1 MIVKFLPSKSGGGI
15 GSVNYVLNERVQQ
28 GTAKILKGD
37 EAQTRAIISQIS
49 KKQKVCFGVLSFQES
64 AARISDQTKQEIMA
78 DFERTL
84 LGDFMR
90 GRVNILWVQ
99 HEDKGGRLELNFII
113 PKIDLVTGT
122 SFNPFFYSKPD
133 LTRIDLWKKA
143 VNLEYG
149 FSDPDDPGRKNTIS
163 ASKKDIK
170 NYANV
175 EALDKTLHELVEAGI
190 IKSRAQMLELL
201 RDENIQISR
210 ETKNSITVILPGSTK
225 KNRLQGGIYADF
237 KDARELEERGAETI
251 RRIREYHNRDIQSEI
266 QRYRNQINELIS
278 KRDGYNIAEFKLKT
292 RKHRAKSR
300 IDIQQDRTL
309 SQADQ
314 RLQMDDLSSNGDII
328 RADRSRLG
336 YMDNLEQNKPG
347 DAVANSAGNEI
358 RRENQE
364 QKSDQLFPRSTQRE
378 STNGWQYGLHTH
390 QDDRGLSDDDG
401 IRRGIDNRKREI
413 DAASQ
418 AIAPRVETRARLQ
431 QRSSDEAKRLESDRR
446 KRNQRAAAE
455 HQERIRELYSRLD
468 EENTKQWTEYR
479 AIRKRDDEIRKL
491 YQDARRA
498 VEQLF
503 QRAKSTIGNLIE
515 HTKRLILEQKEEQDR
530 EKRKRSGSGMGMS
543 R

>member
-163 ASKKDIK
+163 ASKKDLK

-190 IKSRAQMLELL
+190 IKSRTQMLELL

-390 QDDRGLSDDDG
+390 QDDRGLRDDDG
-401 IRRGIDNRKREI
+401 VRRGIDNRKREI

-455 HQERIRELYSRLD
+455 HQERIRERYRRLD

-479 AIRKRDDEIRKL
+479 AIRKRDDAIREL

-515 HTKRLILEQKEEQDR
+515 HAKRLILEQKEEQDR

>member
-37 EAQTRAIISQIS
+37 EAQTRAIISQIT

-64 AARISDQTKQEIMA
+64 AARISEQTKLEIMA

-84 LGDFMR
+84 LGDFMKER
-90 GRVNILWVQ
+90 INILWVQ

-175 EALDKTLHELVEAGI
+175 EALDKTLHELVETGI

-201 RDENIQISR
+201 RNENIQISR

-237 KDARELEERGAETI
+237 KDARELEE
-251 RRIREYHNRDIQSEI
+251 QSEEYVNI
-266 QRYRNQINELIS
+266 ITEIFNQKFNNTETKLTNLYQSEMNTIS
-278 KRDGYNIAEFKLKT
+278 ENLNSKLE
-292 RKHRAKSR
+292 S
-300 IDIQQDRTL
+300 I
-309 SQADQ
+309 
-314 RLQMDDLSSNGDII
+314 
-328 RADRSRLG
+328 
-336 YMDNLEQNKPG
+336 
-347 DAVANSAGNEI
+347 
-358 RRENQE
+358 E
-364 QKSDQLFPRSTQRE
+364 QKADSTF
-378 STNGWQYGLHTH
+378 
-390 QDDRGLSDDDG
+390 
-401 IRRGIDNRKREI
+401 RK
-413 DAASQ
+413 
-418 AIAPRVETRARLQ
+418 
-431 QRSSDEAKRLESDRR
+431 
-446 KRNQRAAAE
+446 
-455 HQERIRELYSRLD
+455 
-468 EENTKQWTEYR
+468 
-479 AIRKRDDEIRKL
+479 
-491 YQDARRA
+491 
-498 VEQLF
+498 
-503 QRAKSTIGNLIE
+503 IE
-515 HTKRLILEQKEEQDR
+515 HSAKQTNAYKWTTLALTAILFALIGA
-530 EKRKRSGSGMGMS
+530 GSGIWITWNKINPATQWQIPQEMRYVERTKSKKATNYFLEIPKEKVQTDGNMAYIHIKTIED
-543 R
+543 

>member
-163 ASKKDIK
+163 ASKKDLK

-190 IKSRAQMLELL
+190 IKSRTQMLELL

-390 QDDRGLSDDDG
+390 QDDRGLRDDDG
-401 IRRGIDNRKREI
+401 VRRGIDNRKREI

-479 AIRKRDDEIRKL
+479 AIRKRDDTIREL

-530 EKRKRSGSGMGMS
+530 EKRKRSGSGMGLS

>member
-163 ASKKDIK
+163 ASKKDLK

-190 IKSRAQMLELL
+190 IKSRTQMLELL

-390 QDDRGLSDDDG
+390 QDDRGLRDDDG
-401 IRRGIDNRKREI
+401 VRRGIDNRKREI

-455 HQERIRELYSRLD
+455 HQERIRERYRRLD

-479 AIRKRDDEIRKL
+479 AIRKRDDAIREL

-515 HTKRLILEQKEEQDR
+515 HAKRLILEQKEEQDR
-530 EKRKRSGSGMGMS
+530 EKRKRSGSGMGLS

>member
-163 ASKKDIK
+163 ASKKDLK

-190 IKSRAQMLELL
+190 IKSRTQMLELL

-364 QKSDQLFPRSTQRE
+364 QKSDQLFPRNTQRE
-378 STNGWQYGLHTH
+378 SANGWQYGLHTH
-390 QDDRGLSDDDG
+390 QDDRGLRDDDG
-401 IRRGIDNRKREI
+401 VRRGIDNRKREI

>member
-37 EAQTRAIISQIS
+37 EALTRAIISQIS

-64 AARISDQTKQEIMA
+64 AAKISDQTKLEIMA

-84 LGDFMR
+84 LGDFMKE
-90 GRVNILWVQ
+90 RVNILWVQ

-170 NYANV
+170 NYANI
-175 EALDKTLHELVEAGI
+175 EALDKTLHELVESGA
-190 IKSRAQMLELL
+190 IKNRNQMLDLL
-201 RDENIQISR
+201 RSENIQISR
-210 ETKNSITVILPGSTK
+210 ETKNSVTVILPGSTK

-251 RRIREYHNRDIQSEI
+251 RRIRQYHNRDIQSEI
-266 QRYRNQINELIS
+266 QQYRDQINELVS
-278 KRDGYNIAEFKLKT
+278 KRDEYNIGEFKLKT

-300 IDIQQDRTL
+300 IDIQKDRTL

-364 QKSDQLFPRSTQRE
+364 QKSDQLFPRNTQRE

-390 QDDRGLSDDDG
+390 QNDRGLSDDDG

-418 AIAPRVETRARLQ
+418 AIVPRVETRARLQ

-446 KRNQRAAAE
+446 KRNQRAATE
-455 HQERIRELYSRLD
+455 HQERIRERYRHLD
-468 EENTKQWTEYR
+468 EENTKQWTKYR

-515 HTKRLILEQKEEQDR
+515 HAKRLILEQKEEQNR
-530 EKRKRSGSGMGMS
+530 EKRKRSGSGMGLS

>member
-37 EAQTRAIISQIS
+37 EAQTRAIISQIT

-163 ASKKDIK
+163 ASKKDLK

-190 IKSRAQMLELL
+190 IKSRTQMLELL

-251 RRIREYHNRDIQSEI
+251 RRIRQYHNRDIQSEI

-390 QDDRGLSDDDG
+390 QDDRGLRDDDG
-401 IRRGIDNRKREI
+401 VRRGIDNRKREI

-468 EENTKQWTEYR
+468 EENTKQWTKYR

>member
-163 ASKKDIK
+163 ASKKDLK

-190 IKSRAQMLELL
+190 IKSRTQMLELL

-364 QKSDQLFPRSTQRE
+364 QKSDQLFPRNTQRE
-378 STNGWQYGLHTH
+378 SANGWQYGLHTH

-418 AIAPRVETRARLQ
+418 AIALRVETRARLQ

>member
-37 EAQTRAIISQIS
+37 EAQTRAIISQIT

-64 AARISDQTKQEIMA
+64 AARISDQTKLEIMA

-84 LGDFMR
+84 LGDFMKE
-90 GRVNILWVQ
+90 RVNILWVQ

-143 VNLEYG
+143 INLEYG

-163 ASKKDIK
+163 ASKKDPK

-190 IKSRAQMLELL
+190 IKSRAQMLGLL
-201 RDENIQISR
+201 RNENIQISR

-390 QDDRGLSDDDG
+390 QDDRGLRDDDG
-401 IRRGIDNRKREI
+401 VRRGIDNRKREI

-455 HQERIRELYSRLD
+455 HQERIRERYRRLD

-479 AIRKRDDEIRKL
+479 AIRKRDDTIREL

>member
-163 ASKKDIK
+163 ASKKDLK

-190 IKSRAQMLELL
+190 IKSRTQMLELL
-201 RDENIQISR
+201 RNENIQISR

-390 QDDRGLSDDDG
+390 QDDRGLRDDDG
-401 IRRGIDNRKREI
+401 VRRGIDNRKREI

>member
-37 EAQTRAIISQIS
+37 EAQTRAIISQIT

-64 AARISDQTKQEIMA
+64 AARISDQTKLEIMA

-84 LGDFMR
+84 LGDFMKE
-90 GRVNILWVQ
+90 RVNILWVQ

-163 ASKKDIK
+163 ASKKDLK

-190 IKSRAQMLELL
+190 IKSRTQMLELL

-364 QKSDQLFPRSTQRE
+364 QKSDQLFPRNTQRE
-378 STNGWQYGLHTH
+378 SANGWQYGLHTH

-479 AIRKRDDEIRKL
+479 AIRKRDDAIREL

-515 HTKRLILEQKEEQDR
+515 HAKRLILEQKEEQDR
-530 EKRKRSGSGMGMS
+530 EKRKRSGSGMGLS

>member
-190 IKSRAQMLELL
+190 IKSRTQMLELL

-390 QDDRGLSDDDG
+390 QDDRGLRDDDG
-401 IRRGIDNRKREI
+401 VRRGIDNRKREI

-503 QRAKSTIGNLIE
+503 ERAKSTIGNLIE
-515 HTKRLILEQKEEQDR
+515 HAKRLILEQKEEQDR

>member
-37 EAQTRAIISQIS
+37 EAQTRAIISQIT

-64 AARISDQTKQEIMA
+64 AARISDQTKLEIMA
-78 DFERTL
+78 DFERML

-90 GRVNILWVQ
+90 ERVNILWVQ

-170 NYANV
+170 NYANI
-175 EALDKTLHELVEAGI
+175 EALDKTLHELVEAGM

-201 RDENIQISR
+201 RNENIQISR

-390 QDDRGLSDDDG
+390 QDDRGLRDDDG
-401 IRRGIDNRKREI
+401 VRRGIDNRKREI

>member
-37 EAQTRAIISQIS
+37 EAQTRAIISQIT

-163 ASKKDIK
+163 ASKKDLK

-190 IKSRAQMLELL
+190 IKSRTQMLELL

-390 QDDRGLSDDDG
+390 QDDRGLRDDDG
-401 IRRGIDNRKREI
+401 VRRGIDNRKREI

-530 EKRKRSGSGMGMS
+530 EKRKRSGSGMRLS

>member
-64 AARISDQTKQEIMA
+64 AARISEQTKLEIMA

-90 GRVNILWVQ
+90 ERVNILWVQ

-163 ASKKDIK
+163 ASKKDLK

-190 IKSRAQMLELL
+190 IKSRTQMLELL

-390 QDDRGLSDDDG
+390 QDDRGLRDDDG
-401 IRRGIDNRKREI
+401 VRRGIDNRKREI

>member
-37 EAQTRAIISQIS
+37 EAQTRAIISQIT

-190 IKSRAQMLELL
+190 IKSRTQMLELL

-390 QDDRGLSDDDG
+390 QDDRGLRDDDG
-401 IRRGIDNRKREI
+401 VRRGIDNRKREI

-455 HQERIRELYSRLD
+455 HQERIRERYRRLD

-515 HTKRLILEQKEEQDR
+515 HAKRLILEQKEEQDR

>member
-28 GTAKILKGD
+28 GTAKTLKGD

-64 AARISDQTKQEIMA
+64 AARISEQTKREIMA

-90 GRVNILWVQ
+90 ERVNILWVQ

-390 QDDRGLSDDDG
+390 QDDRGLRDDDG
-401 IRRGIDNRKREI
+401 VRRGIDNRKREI

>member
-163 ASKKDIK
+163 ASKKDLK

-190 IKSRAQMLELL
+190 IKSRTQMLELL

-251 RRIREYHNRDIQSEI
+251 RRIRQYHNRDIQSEI

-390 QDDRGLSDDDG
+390 QDDRGLRDDDG
-401 IRRGIDNRKREI
+401 VRRGIDNRKREI

-530 EKRKRSGSGMGMS
+530 EKHKRSGSGMGLS

>member
-163 ASKKDIK
+163 ASKKDLK

-201 RDENIQISR
+201 RNENIQISR

-390 QDDRGLSDDDG
+390 QDDRGLRDDDG
-401 IRRGIDNRKREI
+401 VRRGIDNRKREI

>member
-64 AARISDQTKQEIMA
+64 AARISEQTKLEIMA

-90 GRVNILWVQ
+90 ERVNILWVQ

-163 ASKKDIK
+163 ASKKDLK

-190 IKSRAQMLELL
+190 IKSRTQMLELL

-390 QDDRGLSDDDG
+390 QDDRGLRDDDG
-401 IRRGIDNRKREI
+401 VRRGIDNRKREI

-455 HQERIRELYSRLD
+455 HQERIRERYSRLD

-515 HTKRLILEQKEEQDR
+515 HAKRLILEQKEEQDR
-530 EKRKRSGSGMGMS
+530 EKRKRSGSGMGLS

>member
-163 ASKKDIK
+163 ASKKDLK

-190 IKSRAQMLELL
+190 IKSRTQMLELL

-390 QDDRGLSDDDG
+390 QDDRGLRDDDG

>member
-149 FSDPDDPGRKNTIS
+149 FSNPDDPGRKNTIS

-201 RDENIQISR
+201 RNENIQISR

-390 QDDRGLSDDDG
+390 QDDRGLRDDDG
-401 IRRGIDNRKREI
+401 VRRGIDNRKREI

-530 EKRKRSGSGMGMS
+530 EKRKRSGSGMGLS

>member
-37 EAQTRAIISQIS
+37 EAQTRAIISQIT

-64 AARISDQTKQEIMA
+64 AARISEQTKLEIMA

-90 GRVNILWVQ
+90 ERVNILWVQ

-163 ASKKDIK
+163 ASKKDLK

-190 IKSRAQMLELL
+190 IKSRTQMLELL

-390 QDDRGLSDDDG
+390 QDDRGLRDDDG
-401 IRRGIDNRKREI
+401 VRRGIDNRKREI

-530 EKRKRSGSGMGMS
+530 EKRKRSGSGMGLS

>member
-64 AARISDQTKQEIMA
+64 AARISEQTKLEIMA

-170 NYANV
+170 NYASV

-390 QDDRGLSDDDG
+390 QDDRGLRDDDG
-401 IRRGIDNRKREI
+401 VRRGIDNRKREI

-515 HTKRLILEQKEEQDR
+515 HAKRLILEQKEEQDR

>member
-37 EAQTRAIISQIS
+37 EAQTRAIISQIT

-64 AARISDQTKQEIMA
+64 AARISEQTKREIMA

-84 LGDFMR
+84 LGDFMKE
-90 GRVNILWVQ
+90 RVNILWVQ

-390 QDDRGLSDDDG
+390 QDDRGLRDDDG
-401 IRRGIDNRKREI
+401 VRRGIDNRKREI

>member
-37 EAQTRAIISQIS
+37 EAQTRAIISQIT

-64 AARISDQTKQEIMA
+64 AARISEQTKLEIMA

-84 LGDFMR
+84 LGDFMKER
-90 GRVNILWVQ
+90 INILWVQ

-163 ASKKDIK
+163 ASKKDLK

-190 IKSRAQMLELL
+190 IKSRTQMLELL

-390 QDDRGLSDDDG
+390 QDDRGLRDDDG
-401 IRRGIDNRKREI
+401 VRRGIDNRKREI

-418 AIAPRVETRARLQ
+418 AIVPRVETRARLQ

-468 EENTKQWTEYR
+468 EENTKQWTKYR

-515 HTKRLILEQKEEQDR
+515 HAKRLILEQKEEQDR

>member
-163 ASKKDIK
+163 ASKKDLK

-190 IKSRAQMLELL
+190 IKSRTQMLELL

-390 QDDRGLSDDDG
+390 QDDRGLRDDDG
-401 IRRGIDNRKREI
+401 VRRGIDNRKREI

-479 AIRKRDDEIRKL
+479 AIRKRDDTIREL

-515 HTKRLILEQKEEQDR
+515 HAKRLILEQKEEQDR
-530 EKRKRSGSGMGMS
+530 EKRKRSGSGMGLS

>member
-163 ASKKDIK
+163 ASKKDLK

-190 IKSRAQMLELL
+190 IKSRTQMLELL

-336 YMDNLEQNKPG
+336 YMDNLEQNKSG

-390 QDDRGLSDDDG
+390 QDDRGLRDDDG
-401 IRRGIDNRKREI
+401 VRRGIDNRKREI

>member
-190 IKSRAQMLELL
+190 IKSRTQMLELL

-251 RRIREYHNRDIQSEI
+251 RRIRQYHNRDIQSEV
-266 QRYRNQINELIS
+266 QQYRNQINELIS

-390 QDDRGLSDDDG
+390 QDDRGLRDDDG
-401 IRRGIDNRKREI
+401 VRRGIDNRKREI

>member
-163 ASKKDIK
+163 ASKKDLK

-190 IKSRAQMLELL
+190 IKSRTQMLELL

-390 QDDRGLSDDDG
+390 QDDRGLRDDDG
-401 IRRGIDNRKREI
+401 VRRGIDNRKREI

-455 HQERIRELYSRLD
+455 HQERIRERYRRLD
-468 EENTKQWTEYR
+468 EENTKQWTKYR

-515 HTKRLILEQKEEQDR
+515 HAKRLILEQKEEQDR
-530 EKRKRSGSGMGMS
+530 EKRKRSGSGMRLS

>member
-37 EAQTRAIISQIS
+37 EAQTRAIISQIT

-64 AARISDQTKQEIMA
+64 AARISEQTKLEIMA

-90 GRVNILWVQ
+90 ERVNILWVQ

-163 ASKKDIK
+163 ASKKDPK

-190 IKSRAQMLELL
+190 IKNRAQMLELL
-201 RDENIQISR
+201 CNENIQISR

-390 QDDRGLSDDDG
+390 QDDRGLRDDDG
-401 IRRGIDNRKREI
+401 VRRGIDNRKREI

-530 EKRKRSGSGMGMS
+530 EKRKRSGSGMGLS

>member
-163 ASKKDIK
+163 ASKKDLK

-190 IKSRAQMLELL
+190 IKSRTQMLELL

-390 QDDRGLSDDDG
+390 QDDRGLRDDDG
-401 IRRGIDNRKREI
+401 VRRGIDNRKREI

-515 HTKRLILEQKEEQDR
+515 HTKRLILEQKEEQNR

>member
-37 EAQTRAIISQIS
+37 EAQTRAIISQIT

-64 AARISDQTKQEIMA
+64 AARISDQTKLEIMA

-90 GRVNILWVQ
+90 ERVNILWVQ

-201 RDENIQISR
+201 RNENIQISR

-251 RRIREYHNRDIQSEI
+251 RRIRQYHNRDIQSEI
-266 QRYRNQINELIS
+266 QQYRNQINELVS
-278 KRDGYNIAEFKLKT
+278 RRDGYNIAEFKLKT

-300 IDIQQDRTL
+300 IDIQKDRTL

-314 RLQMDDLSSNGDII
+314 RLQMDDLGSNGDII

-336 YMDNLEQNKPG
+336 HMDNLEQNKPG

-358 RRENQE
+358 CRENQE
-364 QKSDQLFPRSTQRE
+364 QKSDQLFPRNTQRE
-378 STNGWQYGLHTH
+378 SANGWQYGLHTH

-455 HQERIRELYSRLD
+455 HQERIRERYRRLD
-468 EENTKQWTEYR
+468 EENTKQWTKYR

-515 HTKRLILEQKEEQDR
+515 HAKRLILEQKEEQDR
-530 EKRKRSGSGMGMS
+530 EKRKRSGSGMGLS

>member
-163 ASKKDIK
+163 ASKKDLK

-190 IKSRAQMLELL
+190 IKSRTQMLELL

-364 QKSDQLFPRSTQRE
+364 QKSDQLFPRNTQRE

-390 QDDRGLSDDDG
+390 QDDRGLRDDDG
-401 IRRGIDNRKREI
+401 VRRGIDNRKREI

>member
-163 ASKKDIK
+163 ASKKDLK

-190 IKSRAQMLELL
+190 IKSRTQMLELL

-364 QKSDQLFPRSTQRE
+364 QKSDQLFPRNTQRE
-378 STNGWQYGLHTH
+378 SANGWQYGLHTH
-390 QDDRGLSDDDG
+390 QDDRGLRDDDG
-401 IRRGIDNRKREI
+401 VRRGIDNRKREI

-479 AIRKRDDEIRKL
+479 AIRKRDDAIREL

-515 HTKRLILEQKEEQDR
+515 HAKRLILEQKEEQDR

>member
-37 EAQTRAIISQIS
+37 EAPTRALISQIS

-64 AARISDQTKQEIMA
+64 AARISEQTKLEIMA

-90 GRVNILWVQ
+90 ERVNILWVQ

-163 ASKKDIK
+163 ASKKDLK

-190 IKSRAQMLELL
+190 IKSRTQMLELL

-390 QDDRGLSDDDG
+390 QDDRGLRDDDG
-401 IRRGIDNRKREI
+401 VRRGIDNRKREI

>member
-64 AARISDQTKQEIMA
+64 AARISEQTKLEIMA

-170 NYANV
+170 NYASV

-390 QDDRGLSDDDG
+390 QDDRGLRDDDG
-401 IRRGIDNRKREI
+401 VRRGIDNRKREI

-515 HTKRLILEQKEEQDR
+515 HAKRLILEQKEEQDR
-530 EKRKRSGSGMGMS
+530 EKRKRSGSGMGLS

>member
-37 EAQTRAIISQIS
+37 EAQTRAIISQIT

-64 AARISDQTKQEIMA
+64 AARISEQTKLEIMA

-84 LGDFMR
+84 LGDFMKER
-90 GRVNILWVQ
+90 INILWVQ

-175 EALDKTLHELVEAGI
+175 EALDKTLHELVETGI

-201 RDENIQISR
+201 RNENIQISR

-300 IDIQQDRTL
+300 IDIQKDRTL

-390 QDDRGLSDDDG
+390 QNDRGLSDDDG

-418 AIAPRVETRARLQ
+418 AIVPRVETRARLQ

-455 HQERIRELYSRLD
+455 HQERIRERYRRLD

-515 HTKRLILEQKEEQDR
+515 HAKRLILEQKEEQDR
-530 EKRKRSGSGMGMS
+530 EKRKRSGSGMRLS

>member
-64 AARISDQTKQEIMA
+64 AARISEQTKLEIMA

-84 LGDFMR
+84 LGDFMKE
-90 GRVNILWVQ
+90 RVNILWVQ
-99 HEDKGGRLELNFII
+99 HEDKGCRLELNFII

-163 ASKKDIK
+163 ASKKDVK

-237 KDARELEERGAETI
+237 KDTRELEERGAETI
-251 RRIREYHNRDIQSEI
+251 RRIRQYHNRDIQSEI
-266 QRYRNQINELIS
+266 QRYRNQINELVS
-278 KRDGYNIAEFKLKT
+278 KRDKYNIAEFKLKT

-300 IDIQQDRTL
+300 IDIQQDRRL
-309 SQADQ
+309 GQADQ

-364 QKSDQLFPRSTQRE
+364 QKGNQLFPRNTQRE
-378 STNGWQYGLHTH
+378 SANGWQYGLHTH
-390 QDDRGLSDDDG
+390 QDDRRLSDDDG

-455 HQERIRELYSRLD
+455 HQERIRERYRRLD
-468 EENTKQWTEYR
+468 EENTKQWTKYR

-515 HTKRLILEQKEEQDR
+515 HAKRLILEQKEEQDR
-530 EKRKRSGSGMGMS
+530 EKRKRSGSGMGLS